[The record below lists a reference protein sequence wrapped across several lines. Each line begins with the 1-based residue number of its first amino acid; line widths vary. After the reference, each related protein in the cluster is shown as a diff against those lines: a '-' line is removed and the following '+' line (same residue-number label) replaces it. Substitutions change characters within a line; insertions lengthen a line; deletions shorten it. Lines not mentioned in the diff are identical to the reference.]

1 MVIHMMKIKMFDHVL
16 LKSGYKAHIV
26 EIFKEGVDYLADIDY
41 DDDTETEQIKYDDI
55 EAVIP

>member
-1 MVIHMMKIKMFDHVL
+1 MMKIKMFDHVL

-41 DDDTETEQIKYDDI
+41 DDETEQIKFDDI